1 MCLQDNR
8 REPNQ
13 GKHRAPFS
21 FTSEHTSP
29 SPSNEPD
36 LHTKSLLFLTVTM
49 DFSWLFKQTVLRK
62 EMPLRKLLDD
72 NVEVKLLK
80 TVL

>member
-13 GKHRAPFS
+13 GKHGATFS
-21 FTSEHTSP
+21 FTNEHKNL
-29 SPSNEPD
+29 SPSNELN

-49 DFSWLFKQTVLRK
+49 DFAWLFKQIALRK
-62 EMPLRKLLDD
+62 ETPL
-72 NVEVKLLK
+72 
-80 TVL
+80 